1 MLGNRRTLIKAILSA
16 IALGYFA
23 GSAQAED
30 CKLIRQYSADAL
42 VSRKG
47 GLLIPIQEL
56 GAKRYFMLDTGAV
69 AGLIYQDVADAEGLK
84 VVTSRAAVVGAS
96 GAEVDRVA
104 SSLIVKG
111 VPQYLH
117 LPGNG
122 IDPWIHYVVDRPP
135 GGDPRE
141 SGTVGTNYYGGSD
154 LEIDF
159 PAGKVAL
166 YSNRHCDGKVV
177 YWAEDYLVMPLVLD
191 SAGRAFITVTL
202 DGKQLRALIDTGAS
216 NSGLSF
222 DAAKDLFGLSPGS
235 PGVEHA
241 GITRDITNIE
251 MATYR
256 RQFGKLDIGGIA
268 FNNTWLNVTDKVRRP
283 GTDMVLGRY
292 HLRKL
297 HLFFAFAE
305 RKLYA
310 TVGPEAASDGA
321 DSYDSVEWKRCA
333 ALSSEGAD
341 IAISGCSTVI
351 NAGTKLQDHLAA
363 AYALRGEAYS
373 AKGDQASAQR
383 DFDAAFRVDPDSAD
397 VLMVHGRTLAARGDR
412 EAALRAFDK
421 AVQAAPEDP
430 FILLARADVEIAKG
444 SYATAAKDLIRAADL
459 DRQFNA
465 TASGANGTAK
475 SYYEHMKAMAETII
489 KAQPMLAD
497 GHIALADI
505 LYYLRNGAPDP
516 GSTDPVMKEL
526 DLAITND
533 PAAVDAYLRR
543 SLRYRLDRQDLI
555 HAAADLDQLLRLQPK
570 SVDGLLQRC
579 AVRALMSRL
588 DEALADCNAALQN
601 GPKASI
607 YAARG
612 FVHFKAGRFDQAIA
626 DFSEALRTNP
636 DYAFALYGRG
646 LSRKSAGDSAA
657 GDADIAAAKRGWRDI
672 ERTFF
677 Q

>member
-1 MLGNRRTLIKAILSA
+1 
-16 IALGYFA
+16 
-23 GSAQAED
+23 
-30 CKLIRQYSADAL
+30 
-42 VSRKG
+42 
-47 GLLIPIQEL
+47 
-56 GAKRYFMLDTGAV
+56 
-69 AGLIYQDVADAEGLK
+69 
-84 VVTSRAAVVGAS
+84 
-96 GAEVDRVA
+96 
-104 SSLIVKG
+104 
-111 VPQYLH
+111 
-117 LPGNG
+117 
-122 IDPWIHYVVDRPP
+122 
-135 GGDPRE
+135 
-141 SGTVGTNYYGGSD
+141 
-154 LEIDF
+154 
-159 PAGKVAL
+159 
-166 YSNRHCDGKVV
+166 V
-177 YWAEDYLVMPLVLD
+177 YWSDDYLIMPLILD
-191 SAGRAFITVTL
+191 ANDRAFITVSL
-202 DGKQLRALIDTGAS
+202 DGKRLRALIDTGATDS
-216 NSGLSF
+216 SLSL
-222 DAAKDLFGLSPGS
+222 DAARDLFGLSSES
-235 PGVEHA
+235 PGVERA
-241 GITRDITNIE
+241 GVSRDLKNTA

-256 RQFGKLDIGGIA
+256 HQFAKLDIGGIA
-268 FNNTWLNVTDKVRRP
+268 FNNTWLDVTDMHRAP
-283 GTDMVLGRY
+283 GVDMVLGLY

-297 HLFFAFAE
+297 HLFFAFIE
-305 RKLYA
+305 HKLYA
-310 TVGPEAASDGA
+310 TVGPEQVVSGA
-321 DSYDSVEWKRCA
+321 DSYESAEWKRCFT
-333 ALSSEGAD
+333 LHGDSAD
-341 IAISGCSTVI
+341 IAISGCSTII
-351 NAGTKLQDHLAA
+351 NAGTQLKDHLAL
-363 AYALRGEAYS
+363 AYARRGEAYS

-383 DFDAAFRVDPDSAD
+383 DFDAAFRIDPDSAD

-421 AVQAAPEDP
+421 AIQAAPEDP
-430 FILLARADVEIAKG
+430 FILLARTDVEIAKG

-475 SYYEHMKAMAETII
+475 SYYEHMKAMAETIV
-489 KAQPMLAD
+489 KAQPALAD

-588 DEALADCNAALQN
+588 DEALADCNAALLN